1 MKKVLF
7 VCTANIHRSRF
18 AEEVFNYF
26 CIKNNIKVHA
36 FSAGLKVGDY
46 RFRKIYYPALEN
58 LKKYD
63 IAPLRPDD
71 LSKHIDLI
79 NLENYDKLIC
89 MDEFEHK
96 PMVRSNPKL
105 LGYNFEYWNITDMPK
120 VDSDISLPMCYK
132 KVQSLFNNF
141 LNAI

>member
-79 NLENYDKLIC
+79 NL
-89 MDEFEHK
+89 
-96 PMVRSNPKL
+96 
-105 LGYNFEYWNITDMPK
+105 
-120 VDSDISLPMCYK
+120 
-132 KVQSLFNNF
+132 
-141 LNAI
+141 